1 MRADPALPAQ
11 ILEPFFARG
20 VRRMHEPNDV
30 IISAGDFSNELY
42 YVVRGSVVVQFEDSE
57 GREIILAYLHA
68 GEMFGEIGLFDENHE
83 RSAWVRTRTECE
95 IAHISYDAMKRLVRE
110 EPQAVFEMISQLALR
125 VRNTSLKASALAFT
139 DVAGR
144 VARVLLDLCDQPDA
158 IAHPD
163 GTKLITTR
171 QELGRLAGCSREMVS
186 RVLRVLED
194 RQTIALEGRAIIV
207 FPQEG

>member
-1 MRADPALPAQ
+1 M
-11 ILEPFFARG
+11 
-20 VRRMHEPNDV
+20 
-30 IISAGDFSNELY
+30 
-42 YVVRGSVVVQFEDSE
+42 
-57 GREIILAYLHA
+57 
-68 GEMFGEIGLFDENHE
+68 FDENHE
-83 RSAWVRTRTECE
+83 RSAWVRARTECE

-144 VARVLLDLCDQPDA
+144 VARVLLDLSAQPDA

-186 RVLRVLED
+186 RVLRVFED